1 MNDGRVQCHF
11 CERSYA
17 YVGSLKNMKRTKHIA
32 KVPKPKTSKESGTRS
47 DDVESYCNVLCKLTL
62 LHKNLDSAVD
72 MADGNRSVRS
82 AKYELPVYNLTNKT
96 KYAIGSIHL
105 IALTEGILSDKQR
118 VRLTTNRFINLQG
131 GVNNNMALDEYV
143 EFLNRDSKI
152 ACSGFQT
159 K

>member
-1 MNDGRVQCHF
+1 MCKCTEKNTSLNRGFNLMETLREILNDPNHPENYQISNMNDGRVQCHF

-105 IALTEGILSDKQR
+105 IALT
-118 VRLTTNRFINLQG
+118 V
-131 GVNNNMALDEYV
+131 
-143 EFLNRDSKI
+143 
-152 ACSGFQT
+152 
-159 K
+159 